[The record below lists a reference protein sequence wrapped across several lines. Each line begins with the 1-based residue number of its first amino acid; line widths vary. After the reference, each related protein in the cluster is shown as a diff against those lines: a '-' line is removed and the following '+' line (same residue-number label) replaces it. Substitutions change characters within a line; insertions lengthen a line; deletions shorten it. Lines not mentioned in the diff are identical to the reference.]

1 MITING
7 TPAYVSLDRG
17 NLWAMIRATDEAT
30 FDAKAQEVG
39 LLVAGP
45 GGTLRPGFGVTL
57 ARLGPH
63 VLTPGTYDDA
73 GNEITPPVMD
83 ARFHAN
89 FWLSPQAVALN
100 RWQGWAMTWTLTGT
114 SGRANKSETAVALG
128 GIELIDPDSVATP
141 GNLLF

>member
-1 MITING
+1 MITIDG

-39 LLVAGP
+39 LLVADA
-45 GGTLRPGFGVTL
+45 GGALRPAPGVTI

-63 VLTPGTYDDA
+63 VLAPGTYDGEGA
-73 GNEITPPVMD
+73 EITPPVMD
-83 ARFHAN
+83 SRFHAN

-100 RWQGWAMTWTLTGT
+100 GWQGWAMTWTLTGT
-114 SGRANKSETAVALG
+114 AAAANKSEAAVAVA

-141 GNLLF
+141 GNVLF